1 MTPAQFRAA
10 RSLLNI
16 NIRDMAKKC
25 GLSVMTLVRFEAG
38 VTVNANSLGIMEAAI
53 ARLGVALIDADGVQ
67 GEGVRLAHCPETD
80 PPSKA
85 LH

>member
-16 NIRDMAKKC
+16 NIRDMAKEC
-25 GLSVMTLVRFEAG
+25 GLSVMTIVRFEAG

-53 ARLGVALIDADGVQ
+53 ARLGVTLIDADGVQ

-80 PPSKA
+80 QPSTA

>member
-16 NIRDMAKKC
+16 NIRDMAKEC

-38 VTVNANSLGIMEAAI
+38 VTVNANSLGIMQAAI
-53 ARLGVALIDADGVQ
+53 ARLGVALIATDGVQ

-80 PPSKA
+80 QPSKA